1 MTVVSPV
8 RPAVGPND
16 PGRVVVVGAGM
27 VAHRV
32 VEQMLARGEA
42 AAWEITVLGDEPYLP
57 YDRVHLS
64 EFFDGRDADALAMG
78 PSVWDDARVTL
89 RTGDAVAS
97 IDRDAQEILT
107 RAGVRVPYDNLVL
120 ATGSWAW
127 TPRTTGIEL
136 PGVVSYRTLDDV
148 TALRDW
154 ISAREQ
160 QLGRPLR
167 GAVVGGGV
175 LGLEAASALQRLGA
189 HATVV
194 EFADRLM
201 SVQLDEGG
209 GETLRV
215 RIADMGVDVRL
226 GTGATRL
233 VAAPDGAVGL
243 LVLSDGSTLDVD
255 VVVFSTGIRPRDRLA
270 RESGLAIGERGGVV
284 VGPTCRTSDP
294 LVWAVGEVA
303 SYEGVCAGLVAPGNA
318 QADVVV
324 DQLLGGTSEY
334 APAPEGTKLKGV
346 LHDGVPVEAASFGDV
361 NALTPGALEVT
372 FADPVAKTY
381 KKLVVS
387 DDARTLLGGV
397 FVGDAALYSSLRPML
412 GRNLGADPSAF
423 LAPEGGAAVP
433 SADLPDDVVVCSC
446 ANVTAGTVRGAV
458 TEHGCTSVADV
469 KKCTKAGTVC
479 GSCVPLLTKLVN
491 TQLEASGVEVSHA
504 MCEHFAMTRAELFA
518 LVRAEGLRTFTE
530 VVAAHGTGRG
540 CVVCKPVVASILS
553 SLGVGHV
560 LDRANAPLQDTN
572 DHALANM
579 QKDGTYSVIPRIPGG
594 EITPEKLAVIA
605 DVAREYGLYTRIT
618 GAQRIGMFGA
628 RLEQLPQIWKRL
640 VDAGMESG
648 QAYGKSLRA
657 VKSCVGQSWCRFGVQ
672 DSVGMGVQLELR
684 YRGLRAPH
692 KFKVGVSGCAREC
705 AEARG
710 KDVGV
715 IATERGWNVYVGGN
729 GGFTPRHA
737 ELLAEDLDDGMLL
750 RVIDRFLAYYIR
762 SADRLQ
768 RTAPWVADY
777 PGGIVELRK
786 VLVDD
791 TLGICADLEASI
803 AEHVEGYEDEWAAT
817 LADPARL
824 ARFASFVN
832 APDTPDPDLAY
843 TPERGQVRPA
853 RPGEASDPNPVI
865 ARTIAVRPSDVELED
880 AL

>member
-1 MTVVSPV
+1 MSEHIA
-8 RPAVGPND
+8 PAS
-16 PGRVVVVGAGM
+16 PGRIVVVGAGM
-27 VAHRV
+27 VAHRL
-32 VEQMLARGEA
+32 VEQLVSRAPA
-42 AAWEITVLGDEPYLP
+42 DTPWSATVIGDEAHLP

-64 EFFDGRDADALAMG
+64 EFFGGRSPEQLAMA
-78 PSVWDDARVTL
+78 PTVWDDPHVTL

-97 IDRDAQEILT
+97 IDRDAQTVTT
-107 RAGVRVPYDNLVL
+107 RSGETVTYDTLVL

-127 TPRTTGIEL
+127 TPRTDGTDL
-136 PGVVSYRTLDDV
+136 PGVFSYRTMDDV
-148 TALRDW
+148 VGLQTWVADR
-154 ISAREQ
+154 AAT
-160 QLGRPLR
+160 LGRPLR

-175 LGLEAASALQRLGA
+175 LGLEAASALQDLGA
-189 HATVV
+189 AATVV

-201 SVQLDEGG
+201 SVQLDDGG
-209 GETLRV
+209 GEALRV
-215 RIADMGVDVRL
+215 LIEDMGVTVRT

-233 VAAPDGAVGL
+233 VSAPDGPVGL
-243 LVLSDGSTLDVD
+243 MVLSDGSTLDVD

-270 RESGLAIGERGGVV
+270 RECGLAIGERGGVV

-294 LVWAVGEVA
+294 AIWAIGEVA
-303 SYEGVCAGLVAPGNA
+303 SHDGECAGLVAPGNA
-318 QADVVV
+318 MADVVV
-324 DQLLGGTSEY
+324 DQLLGGDAVYT
-334 APAPEGTKLKGV
+334 PAPDGTKLKGV
-346 LHDGVPVEAASFGDV
+346 THDGVPVEAASFGDV
-361 NALTPGALEVT
+361 FALTPGALEVT

-397 FVGDAALYSSLRPML
+397 FVGDAALYPSLRPML
-412 GRNLGADPSAF
+412 GRALGADPSAF
-423 LAPEGGAAVP
+423 LAPEGGAAAP
-433 SADLPDDVVVCSC
+433 SADVPDDVVVCSC

-458 TEHGCTSVADV
+458 TEHGCTSVAEV

-491 TQLEASGVEVSHA
+491 TQLEASGVEVSRA
-504 MCEHFAMTRAELFA
+504 MCEHFAMSRQELFS
-518 LVRAEGLRTFTE
+518 LVQAEGLRTFTQI
-530 VVAAHGTGRG
+530 VAAHGTGRG
-540 CVVCKPVVASILS
+540 CVICKPVVASILA

-560 LDRANAPLQDTN
+560 LDAANAPLQDTN

-579 QKDGTYSVIPRIPGG
+579 QKDGTYSVVPRIPGG

-605 DVAREYGLYTRIT
+605 EVARDYGLYTRIT

-628 RLEQLPQIWKRL
+628 RLEQLPHIWQRL

-657 VKSCVGQSWCRFGVQ
+657 VKSCVGSSWCRFGVQ
-672 DSVGMGVQLELR
+672 DSVGMGVRLELR

-737 ELLAEDLDDGMLL
+737 ELLAEDLDDEMLV

-777 PGGIVELRK
+777 PGGIAELRK
-786 VLVDD
+786 VLVEDS
-791 TLGICADLEASI
+791 LGIAAELEATI
-803 AEHVEGYEDEWAAT
+803 AQHVDNYEDEWAAT
-817 LADPARL
+817 LADPVRL

-853 RPGEASDPNPVI
+853 RPGEVSDSNPVI
-865 ARTIAVRPSDVELED
+865 ARSIPVRPSDAELE
-880 AL
+880 ASR

>member
-1 MTVVSPV
+1 MSEHNA
-8 RPAVGPND
+8 PAS
-16 PGRVVVVGAGM
+16 PGRIVVVGAGM
-27 VAHRV
+27 VAHRL
-32 VEQMLARGEA
+32 VEQLVSRAPA
-42 AAWEITVLGDEPYLP
+42 DTPWSATVIGDEAHLP

-64 EFFDGRDADALAMG
+64 EFFGGRSPEQLAMA
-78 PSVWDDARVTL
+78 PTVWDDPHVTL

-97 IDRDAQEILT
+97 IDRDAQTVTT
-107 RAGVRVPYDNLVL
+107 RSGETFPYDTLVL

-127 TPRTTGIEL
+127 TPRTDGTDL
-136 PGVVSYRTLDDV
+136 PGVFSYRTMDDV
-148 TALRDW
+148 VGLQTWVADR
-154 ISAREQ
+154 AAT
-160 QLGRPLR
+160 LGRPLR

-175 LGLEAASALQRLGA
+175 LGLEAASALQDLGA
-189 HATVV
+189 DATVV

-201 SVQLDEGG
+201 SVQLDDGG
-209 GETLRV
+209 GEALRV
-215 RIADMGVDVRL
+215 LIEDMGVTVRT

-233 VAAPDGAVGL
+233 VSAPDGPVGL
-243 LVLSDGSTLDVD
+243 MVLSDGSTLDVD

-270 RESGLAIGERGGVV
+270 RECGLAIGERGGVV

-294 LVWAVGEVA
+294 AIWAIGEVA
-303 SYEGVCAGLVAPGNA
+303 SHDGECAGLVAPGNA
-318 QADVVV
+318 MADVVV
-324 DQLLGGTSEY
+324 DQLLGGDAVYT
-334 APAPEGTKLKGV
+334 PAPDGTKLKGV
-346 LHDGVPVEAASFGDV
+346 THDGVPVEAASFGDV
-361 NALTPGALEVT
+361 FALTPGALEVT

-397 FVGDAALYSSLRPML
+397 FVGDAALYPSLRPML
-412 GRNLGADPSAF
+412 GRALGADPSAF
-423 LAPEGGAAVP
+423 LAPEGGAAAP
-433 SADLPDDVVVCSC
+433 SADVPDDVVVCSC

-458 TEHGCTSVADV
+458 TEHGCTSVAEV

-491 TQLEASGVEVSHA
+491 TQLEASGVEVSRA
-504 MCEHFAMTRAELFA
+504 MCEHFAMSRQELFT
-518 LVRAEGLRTFTE
+518 LVQAEGLRTFTQI
-530 VVAAHGTGRG
+530 VAAHGTGRG
-540 CVVCKPVVASILS
+540 CVICKPVVASILA

-560 LDRANAPLQDTN
+560 LDAANAPLQDTN

-579 QKDGTYSVIPRIPGG
+579 QKDGTYSVVPRIPGG

-605 DVAREYGLYTRIT
+605 EVARDYGLYTRIT

-628 RLEQLPQIWKRL
+628 RLEQLPHIWQRL

-657 VKSCVGQSWCRFGVQ
+657 VKSCVGSSWCRFGVQ
-672 DSVGMGVQLELR
+672 DSVGMGVRLELR

-737 ELLAEDLDDGMLL
+737 ELLAEDLDDEMLV

-777 PGGIVELRK
+777 PGGIAELRK
-786 VLVDD
+786 VLVEDS
-791 TLGICADLEASI
+791 LGIATELEATI
-803 AEHVEGYEDEWAAT
+803 VQHVDNYEDEWAAT
-817 LADPARL
+817 LADPVRL

-853 RPGEASDPNPVI
+853 RPGEVSDANPVI
-865 ARTIAVRPSDVELED
+865 ARTIPVRPSDAELE
-880 AL
+880 ASR